1 MEIIF
6 DSEREKDDLCK
17 VLGYG
22 NKCPS
27 HFDFDE
33 SCSIDCITCWKRAL
47 HNMKVKDKDYRT
59 EAEKMISSGSV
70 IKSEFFDILADELA
84 KQLEEDDNK
93 KVVKQYGCFSA
104 QGSQN
109 YRYS

>member
-6 DSEREKDDLCK
+6 DSKREKNDLCK
-17 VLGYG
+17 VLSCS

-27 HFDFDE
+27 HFDLDE
-33 SCSIDCITCWKRAL
+33 SCNRDCLICWKRAFR
-47 HNMKVKDKDYRT
+47 NMKVKYKDYRK

-70 IKSEFFDILADELA
+70 IKSEFYDILADELA

-93 KVVKQYGCFSA
+93 KGVK
-104 QGSQN
+104 
-109 YRYS
+109 

>member
-17 VLGYG
+17 SLVTAGRRPAL
-22 NKCPS
+22 
-27 HFDFDE
+27 FDFNQ
-33 SCSIDCITCWKRAL
+33 SCNRMCVECWKRAFR
-47 HNMKVKDKDYRT
+47 NMKVKDKDYRK

-70 IKSEFFDILADELA
+70 IKYGFYDILVNELA

-93 KVVKQYGCFSA
+93 KGVK
-104 QGSQN
+104 
-109 YRYS
+109 

>member
-6 DSEREKDDLCK
+6 DTEKEKDDLCK
-17 VLGYG
+17 VLGYSNYS

-27 HFDFDE
+27 YFDLDE
-33 SCSIDCITCWKRAL
+33 SCSRNCITCWKRAL
-47 HNMKVKDKDYRT
+47 HNMKVKDKDYRK

-84 KQLEEDDNK
+84 KQLEEGDK
-93 KVVKQYGCFSA
+93 KKGVK
-104 QGSQN
+104 
-109 YRYS
+109 

>member
-6 DSEREKDDLCK
+6 DTEVERDKLCEI
-17 VLGYG
+17 LALT
-22 NKCPS
+22 NRCPATLNFS
-27 HFDFDE
+27 QFCDKN
-33 SCSIDCITCWKRAL
+33 CSKCWKRAFR
-47 HNMKVKDKDYRT
+47 NMKVREKDYRN

-93 KVVKQYGCFSA
+93 KGVK
-104 QGSQN
+104 
-109 YRYS
+109 